1 MSFEI
6 LHEPPTFL
14 LMGRKGFLRY
24 SVLILFSLQKL
35 LIPSSYM
42 GVLVISKPNYFFK
55 MKKPVYHLQLQTIV
69 HLVSIL
75 KV

>member
-1 MSFEI
+1 
-6 LHEPPTFL
+6 
-14 LMGRKGFLRY
+14 MGRKGFLRY

-35 LIPSSYM
+35 PIPSSYM

-55 MKKPVYHLQLQTIV
+55 MKKAVYQLQLQTIV